1 MALSSIPHAACP
13 QARGSHVWSSLGG
26 LAAWTVRAVLAYRE
40 RRALAAMS
48 DSLLKDLGLTRGD
61 IDRVTGGPLHRAV
74 DYRELERVR
83 GLNRRRPSN

>member
-1 MALSSIPHAACP
+1 MALSSLSHEAHP
-13 QARGSHVWSSLGG
+13 QVRGSDVWSSLGG
-26 LAAWTVRAVLAYRE
+26 LVTWTTRAVRAYRE
-40 RRALAAMS
+40 RRALAALS

-61 IDRVTGGPLHRAV
+61 IDRVTGGPLLGAI

>member
-1 MALSSIPHAACP
+1 MAMSSLPHEAHP
-13 QARGSHVWSSLGG
+13 QVRGSDVWSSLRG
-26 LAAWTVRAVLAYRE
+26 LVTWTARAVRAYRE

-61 IDRVTGGPLHRAV
+61 IDRATGGPIMGAI